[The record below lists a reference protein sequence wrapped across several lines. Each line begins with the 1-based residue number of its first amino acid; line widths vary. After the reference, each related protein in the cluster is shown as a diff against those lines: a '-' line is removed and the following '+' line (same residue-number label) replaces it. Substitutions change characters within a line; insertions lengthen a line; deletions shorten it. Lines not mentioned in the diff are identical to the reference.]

1 MAFSSCLLQFHPF
14 TLPHTL
20 SLTPLSLSSK
30 SLKPIYTIPHREL
43 LTSISAS
50 TSPSPSLTHK
60 LPPDF
65 STEQLLH
72 ALSQRNDETSALNL
86 FHWASKQP
94 NFKPTLPV
102 YKEIIRKLGHLGSFD
117 SMKRILKDMRVSN
130 CRPDEGTFLIFIESY
145 AKRDLYDDAIG
156 VLDMMEHEFGLKPG
170 RYTFN
175 FLLNVLVDGNKL
187 KLVASVHS
195 MMFAR
200 GVEPDVSTFNI
211 VIKALCNSHQ
221 IRHAILMIEDLS
233 NYGNDSSSMPT
244 EKVTVN
250 VLIHGY
256 CKEGRIEEALKYAE
270 EMWVEGFRPDQFTFN
285 TLVHGLCKSGH
296 VEHALELLDLMLQE
310 GFDPDVV
317 TYNTLISELC
327 KSGQDDEAMEVLNQ
341 MISRDCSPD
350 TVIYNTL
357 LSNLCKE
364 KQMEKA
370 AEFARIIT
378 KKGILLDVST
388 LNSLIEGL
396 CLTKNHKFAIE
407 LFHELK
413 NQGCQPDEF
422 TYNMLVDSLCL
433 RGKLDEALCLFKE
446 METCGFTPNMELQGV
461 SRNKVTYNSLID
473 GLCMSKRM
481 NEAAELM
488 DQMITEGLQPDKF
501 TYDKM
506 LSHFC
511 RAGNMK
517 KAADIVQTMASNGCE
532 LDHLTYGTLIQGFC
546 KARKIKPAT
555 RLLRTMQLN
564 GMALTPQ
571 IYNPLIEALFKE
583 DIKEAMRLFREME
596 EKGHPPDAVL
606 YKIVFRGLCSGGGP
620 IGEAVDFLVE
630 MTDNRLTP
638 EFSTF
643 CLLAKGLCV
652 LSMED
657 TLVMLVERI
666 MKADNFSE
674 NEVSVEISQER
685 LLVKVDAGKP
695 GLQDTAC
702 IPACF

>member
-20 SLTPLSLSSK
+20 SLPPLSLSSK

-72 ALSQRNDETSALNL
+72 ALSQQNDETSAVNL
-86 FHWASKQP
+86 FRWASKQP

-170 RYTFN
+170 RYTYN

-195 MMFAR
+195 MMFTR

-233 NYGNDSSSMPT
+233 NYGLEPDEITYTTIMQGYIEEGNLETAIRIWEEMIAAQCPLS
-244 EKVTVN
+244 KVTVN

-350 TVIYNTL
+350 TVTYNTL

-370 AEFARIIT
+370 AEFAHIIT
-378 KKGILLDVST
+378 KKGILLD
-388 LNSLIEGL
+388 
-396 CLTKNHKFAIE
+396 
-407 LFHELK
+407 
-413 NQGCQPDEF
+413 
-422 TYNMLVDSLCL
+422 
-433 RGKLDEALCLFKE
+433 
-446 METCGFTPNMELQGV
+446 
-461 SRNKVTYNSLID
+461 
-473 GLCMSKRM
+473 
-481 NEAAELM
+481 
-488 DQMITEGLQPDKF
+488 MITEGLQPDKF

-596 EKGHPPDAVL
+596 EKGHPPDAVS

-674 NEVSVEISQER
+674 NEVSVVMGLIKIRNFQ
-685 LLVKVDAGKP
+685 DALGTLGRILNRRYPKR
-695 GLQDTAC
+695 GY
-702 IPACF
+702 